1 MTSSD
6 STGHE
11 HPPLAQVASSRVSA
25 RVDIENV
32 REILPA
38 LIDALSDAVLV
49 VDSQRRVV
57 AANRRYSEAFGLKRM
72 DVVGSACNEALHCPE
87 AREGEAVRCVAC
99 VTMAEGVP
107 QRCLRNLPDAKGVMR
122 RWEATFT
129 PLHGSNR
136 EVTHV
141 VEVWRDI
148 SDRRQLEVQLSHS
161 ERLASVGLLASGVA
175 HEINNPLASLLAGAE
190 VLGRWL
196 ARGSYRPEDVAEATE
211 TVGMMLREIERCRET
226 TGKLMLLGRS
236 YEAAPGWVDLNRAI
250 ADTLALLRFEVRKR
264 EIEVVEELD
273 PALSQIWARQAA
285 MRGVCMNLMINAV
298 QAMAGGGRLTVSS
311 RRLGED
317 EVVLAIQDTGPGI
330 AAEHLDRIWDPFFTT
345 KPVGQGTGLG
355 LSITNRLVSRHG
367 GRVAVESVLGQG
379 ARFIVTLP
387 IHGPGGET

>member
-1 MTSSD
+1 
-6 STGHE
+6 
-11 HPPLAQVASSRVSA
+11 
-25 RVDIENV
+25 
-32 REILPA
+32 
-38 LIDALSDAVLV
+38 
-49 VDSQRRVV
+49 
-57 AANRRYSEAFGLKRM
+57 
-72 DVVGSACNEALHCPE
+72 
-87 AREGEAVRCVAC
+87 
-99 VTMAEGVP
+99 
-107 QRCLRNLPDAKGVMR
+107 
-122 RWEATFT
+122 
-129 PLHGSNR
+129 
-136 EVTHV
+136 
-141 VEVWRDI
+141 
-148 SDRRQLEVQLSHS
+148 
-161 ERLASVGLLASGVA
+161 
-175 HEINNPLASLLAGAE
+175 
-190 VLGRWL
+190 
-196 ARGSYRPEDVAEATE
+196 
-211 TVGMMLREIERCRET
+211 
-226 TGKLMLLGRS
+226 MLLGRS

-273 PALSQIWARQAA
+273 PALSQIWAREAA